1 MILLGNK
8 VKITGIEAEDQGFMN
23 ELINDPDIEHMTVG
37 ECFPVSMHAQ
47 NTWFAAHGG
56 DRDPLRLAI
65 RNRTS
70 SDILG
75 MIYIDNINYKNQSC
89 STGIKLAGGTFHRRC
104 QLVK

>member
-1 MILLGNK
+1 
-8 VKITGIEAEDQGFMN
+8 
-23 ELINDPDIEHMTVG
+23 MTAG

-47 NTWFAAHGG
+47 NIWFAAHGG

-65 RNRTS
+65 RDRMS

-89 STGIKLAGGTFHRRC
+89 NTGIKLAGGEVVVMD
-104 QLVK
+104 LMLL